1 MVILSAITTL
11 FIAIQDP
18 ITQKFAARIA
28 GGYLSEKTGAEIK
41 ISKLYISPDFSIHLE
56 DFYAKDLNDNYLAK
70 IGMFHARIVVQDLLN
85 GKIHL
90 KRVDLKDTEA
100 NIIKYEGENE
110 FNFAFIV
117 NAFQTDTVK
126 EKSSEPFNLRID
138 HANLKNIDFM
148 LWNQDRA
155 DLQKTLDNRMD
166 YAHLDLDDINLEA
179 NDISIFGDS
188 IHADI
193 KSLIAKELSG
203 FEVKSF
209 QGIANVSQSGI
220 LVDSLYIQTN
230 NSNLHLDLHMLF
242 SDYSDINSFVDSVY
256 FDSRIYPTDI
266 MLSDIGVFAEVMYKM
281 PDLVHFEARIIGP
294 IEHFQVEDLKAG
306 FGNETQFEG
315 NMSMHPLD
323 FFYGQ
328 HTLNINKMH
337 YSYDDLV
344 HFYIPGNTETIPIPE
359 SLKGLDRGNIKFNF
373 KGSYKDFLADANITS
388 GIGNI
393 AANFDMDLQ
402 GANGTAFSGKVKAQ
416 RIDVGT
422 IANASNIIGSIDVD
436 AEISGRVKPHG
447 TMEFDINGDA
457 YNAYILDNT
466 IDKIKLNGRL
476 TDKRFNGK
484 INIKDHKLD
493 LDFHGLA
500 DFNNSKM
507 PHADFE
513 VSINKADL
521 KGLNIIK
528 NDSVSILSAEI
539 TANMVGFDPDKMEGS
554 LNIDNMH
561 YISGRGHH
569 EMNHLD
575 ADIENDNLMQRRIN
589 INCDFFTYEM
599 AGLIDFAS
607 LPLAFKAYLDT
618 YADIPKWHEDIQQY
632 IKKKNKKEQ
641 DFFIKMNINNPDPI
655 TQLLLPQ
662 LQVAK
667 NTTLNG
673 TFTSRTNMFSLT
685 LRSKAARFNDILIDN
700 FEYKHYTTLTS
711 SVARFSIDD
720 LVLRDSTKHDTSRIN
735 LENLVFENSLRND
748 SIYAN
753 LRWDDKGSI
762 SHNRADIHTSFV
774 PTETGGRFNIYSTD
788 LLINDSVWS
797 INPLNYIVF
806 DDKKIDIHNLEIS
819 HNKQHFAVDGYVPF
833 TENDTINAK
842 FDDFDLSSFD
852 IIFSGL
858 GFDLDG
864 YIDGDVQ
871 VSDIQ
876 GNPYILAN
884 LGIDRFGLNGQPIG
898 NLNIS
903 SYWDNPSNSIYLKS
917 KLIDE
922 SQCTFDLSGFYQ
934 TQSNENNLNF
944 DLKLDG
950 FNLSILSD
958 FTEGIASRV
967 QGLANGDF
975 TIRGSFK
982 EPVIEGDLKIDD
994 GGCMVDFLKTYY
1006 TFNPTLKLTP
1016 DQIEFTDMVLNDTL
1030 GNTAKVVG
1038 SIKHNYLKDFDINL
1052 TLLPNNFLAM
1062 ATTFKDSPSYYGT
1075 AIASGIVR
1083 IEGPLNNIKLRINA
1097 LTRNGTR
1104 ITIPFNNTSHVKDN
1118 DFITFVPPKDAI
1130 IIEEEIALPP
1140 KKSKSKFDLNL
1151 DINVTNDAKVKIL
1164 LPSDIGSLDA
1174 TGSGNIKIGTN
1185 SVGDFTLFGDYL
1197 IDNGKLQINYN
1208 NIISKNLK
1216 LEKGGTISWVGDPMK
1231 GTINVTGIYSTT
1243 ATLSSLGVMIDSTS
1257 SNFNNVNVEC
1267 LIHLRNALM
1276 NPNVSFSIRFPN
1288 ASEDMLQSVYTIL
1301 DTTNQ
1306 AAMTQQAISLLVL
1319 NSFSNAQA
1327 ATSFAN
1333 STLYL
1338 DVLTNQLTNWVSQIS
1353 QNFDMGIH
1361 YKPGDA
1367 LSNEELQIALKTQL
1381 FDNRLTIET
1390 NFGMINSPNSTANNA
1405 SNLVGEFDI
1414 NWKISK
1420 DGKLQAHL
1428 YNHSNSN
1435 NYYYNYSFDKTAPY
1449 TQGIGLS
1456 YSHSFNRIQDIF
1468 KKKRT
1473 FIPERPNNIKTDTP
1487 KQ

>member
-41 ISKLYISPDFSIHLE
+41 IGKLYISPDFAIHLE
-56 DFYAKDLNDNYLAK
+56 DFYVKDLNDNYLAK

-100 NIIKYEGENE
+100 NIIQYEGEDE

-126 EKSSEPFNLRID
+126 EKSTEPFNLRID
-138 HANLKNIDFM
+138 HVNLKNIDFM
-148 LWNQDRA
+148 LWNQDRT

-166 YAHLDLDDINLEA
+166 YAHLDLDDISLEA
-179 NDISIFGDS
+179 DNITIIDDS

-193 KSLIAKELSG
+193 KSLMAKELSG
-203 FEVKSF
+203 FEIKSF
-209 QGIANVSQSGI
+209 QGIANVSPSGI

-230 NSNLHLDLHMLF
+230 NSNLHLDLHMLY

-281 PDLVHFEARIIGP
+281 PDLVHFETRFIGP
-294 IEHFQVEDLKAG
+294 IEHFRVEDLKAG
-306 FGNETQFEG
+306 FGNETYFEG

-344 HFYIPGNTETIPIPE
+344 HFYIPGSTETIPIPE
-359 SLKGLDRGNIKFNF
+359 SLKGLDKGNIRFNF

-388 GIGNI
+388 GIGNV
-393 AANFDMDLQ
+393 AANFNMDLQ
-402 GANGTAFSGKVKAQ
+402 GAQGTAFSGKVKAQ
-416 RIDVGT
+416 RIDIGT
-422 IANASNIIGSIDVD
+422 LANASNIIGSIDVD
-436 AEISGRVKPHG
+436 AEIAGRVKPKG
-447 TMEFDINGDA
+447 NMEFDIKGDA

-484 INIKDHKLD
+484 ISIKDNELD
-493 LDFHGLA
+493 LDFNGLA
-500 DFNNSKM
+500 DFNNPKM
-507 PHADFE
+507 PHGDF
-513 VSINKADL
+513 SATINKADL
-521 KGLNIIK
+521 IGLNVIK
-528 NDSVSILSAEI
+528 NDSIALVSTKI

-554 LNIDNMH
+554 LSIDNTH
-561 YISGRGHH
+561 FINGLGHF
-569 EMNHLD
+569 EMQHLE
-575 ADIENDNLMQRRIN
+575 ANIENDKLMQRRIN
-589 INCDFFTYEM
+589 INCDFFNYEM

-607 LPLAFKAYLDT
+607 LPIAFKTYLDT
-618 YADIPKWHEDIQQY
+618 YADIPKWHEDIQ
-632 IKKKNKKEQ
+632 KNHDKKNKKEQ
-641 DFFIKMNINNPDPI
+641 DFFIKMNITNPDPI
-655 TQLLLPQ
+655 TEMLLPQ
-662 LQVAK
+662 LKIAK

-673 TFTSRTNMFSLT
+673 TFTSRTNMLSMT
-685 LRSKAARFNDILIDN
+685 LRSKSAKYNDIMIDN
-700 FEYKHYTTLTS
+700 FEYKHYTTLRS
-711 SVARFSIDD
+711 SVARFSIDEI
-720 LVLRDSTKHDTSRIN
+720 VLRDSTRYDSSKIN
-735 LENLVFENSLRND
+735 LENVVFENALRND
-748 SIYAN
+748 SIFAN
-753 LRWDDKGSI
+753 LRWDDGEAEP
-762 SHNRADIHTSFV
+762 HNRANINTLFV
-774 PTETGGRFNIYSTD
+774 PTGTGGRFNIYSTD
-788 LLINDSVWS
+788 LLINDSIWS
-797 INPLNYIVF
+797 IDSMNYIVF
-806 DDKKIDIHNLEIS
+806 DDDRINIQNLGIY
-819 HNKQHFAVDGYVPF
+819 HNKQHFSIDGYVPF
-833 TENDTINAK
+833 NETDTINAK
-842 FDDFDLSSFD
+842 FDDFDLSTFD
-852 IIFSGL
+852 LIFKGFGL
-858 GFDLDG
+858 DLDG
-864 YIDGDVQ
+864 YIDGDAQ
-871 VSDIQ
+871 VSDIK
-876 GNPYILAN
+876 GNPMILAN
-884 LGIDRFGLNGQPIG
+884 LDINRFGLNGEPIG
-898 NLNIS
+898 NLSID
-903 SYWDNPSNSIYLKS
+903 SYWDNPNNSVFLKTEIINNDKS
-917 KLIDE
+917 TLE
-922 SQCTFDLSGFYQ
+922 LSGFYH
-934 TQSNENNLNF
+934 TQSKEDNLNF
-944 DLKLDG
+944 DLKLDSLDLD
-950 FNLSILSD
+950 FLSD
-958 FTEGIASRV
+958 FTQGIVSRL
-967 QGLANGDF
+967 QGFGNGDF
-975 TIRGSFK
+975 SIQGTFNK
-982 EPVIEGDLKIDD
+982 PVIEGELTIDD

-1006 TFNPTLKLTP
+1006 TFNPTLKLTNN
-1016 DQIEFTDMVLNDTL
+1016 QIEFTDMVLTDTL
-1030 GNTAKVVG
+1030 GNSAKVIG
-1038 SIKHNYLKDFDINL
+1038 NIKHNYLKDFNIGL
-1052 TLLPNNFLAM
+1052 TLLPVNFLAM

-1075 AIASGIVR
+1075 AIASGIVKVD
-1083 IEGPLNNIKLRINA
+1083 GPLNNIKLKINA
-1097 LTRNGTR
+1097 LTRQGTK
-1104 ITIPFNNTSHVKDN
+1104 ITIPFNNSSSVKDN
-1118 DFITFVPPKDAI
+1118 DFITFVPPKNAYS
-1130 IIEEEIALPP
+1130 EEETEIAP
-1140 KKSKSKFDLNL
+1140 KKIKSNFDLNL
-1151 DINVTNDAKVKIL
+1151 DLNVTNDAKLKIL

-1174 TGSGNIKIGTN
+1174 AGSGNIKIGTN
-1185 SVGDFTLFGDYL
+1185 SVGEFTLFGDYL

-1216 LEKGGTISWVGDPMK
+1216 LEKGGTISWTGDPTK
-1231 GTINVTGIYSTT
+1231 GIINVTGIYSTT
-1243 ATLSSLGVMIDSTS
+1243 TTLSSLGVLVDSTS

-1276 NPNVSFSIRFPN
+1276 NPNVSFSIRIPN
-1288 ASEDMLQSVYTIL
+1288 ASEDTKQSVFAIL

-1306 AAMTQQAISLLVL
+1306 SAMTQQAISLLVL
-1319 NSFSNAQA
+1319 NSFSNTQA
-1327 ATSFAN
+1327 ASSFSN
-1333 STLYL
+1333 SSVYL

-1381 FDNRLTIET
+1381 FNDRLSIET
-1390 NFGMINSPNSTANNA
+1390 NFGMINNANSTASNA

-1435 NYYYNYSFDKTAPY
+1435 NYYYNYTFDKPAPY
-1449 TQGIGLS
+1449 TQGLGLS

-1473 FIPERPNNIKTDTP
+1473 LIPERPNNVKPDTT